1 MKKFKI
7 PIIIGLVV
15 IVLVVVNL
23 SFDLIDRI
31 IVQFSS
37 EKYAEYV
44 SEMDYE
50 EALLK
55 EPIWHQRTG
64 SLQKQSLIKS

>member
-7 PIIIGLVV
+7 PIIIGLVF
-15 IVLVVVNL
+15 IILVVVNL
-23 SFDLIDRI
+23 RFDLIDRI

-44 SEMDYE
+44 SEMESAFGKGKCHVLNIRKY
-50 EALLK
+50 
-55 EPIWHQRTG
+55 G
-64 SLQKQSLIKS
+64 GIKVF